1 MAHFSSRTS
10 AEGKGV
16 EGGRFVRLGYEK
28 AKTVAAAAGEAVA
41 GVSFHRW

>member
-16 EGGRFVRLGYEK
+16 EGGLFVRLGYEK
-28 AKTVAAAAGEAVA
+28 AKTVVGAAGYPVA
-41 GVSFHRW
+41 GVSFHKR